1 MKEMNKEFE
10 FKMPGINRI
19 DSQCS
24 YLFGVAK
31 KGEPR
36 NSGPKLKRSCRSAE
50 LPKLSNY
57 T

>member
-1 MKEMNKEFE
+1 MNKEFE
-10 FKMPGINRI
+10 FKMPGISRI

-24 YLFGVAK
+24 YLFGRAK

-36 NSGPKLKRSCRSAE
+36 NSGPKPKRSCRSAE